1 MTVRALIIAIE
12 DYNGA
17 LPSLP
22 GTNVAAEEFRRWLM
36 EKKGVDPQ
44 AIQACIAD
52 SYSWRTAGTTS
63 GEIIAELKKL
73 RNVGADSMEELYF
86 FFSGHGF
93 SSPVSPDRDVDVL
106 VASDFEDDDTG
117 RACLSLEEIKEK
129 LYRSLG
135 PGSHYYFIDACRNP
149 VTEIQFTGT
158 GLKSNP
164 SELGTPTV
172 FRMFSTP
179 QGAVAKTQSGFARA
193 LIQGLNGSGIA
204 KDWRGRRM
212 WVLFD
217 RLCDFVKAQVR
228 GQDIDAIKEGIAAG
242 QILEVVPIPEYNCE
256 VIVANASGGDTF
268 TIEIDDLNK
277 NLVRTT
283 FTGPRHT
290 VKLKPFDYYVKVS
303 HHSDVVVQTH
313 PPSSDEPISL
323 FDNTEIRFEKK
334 QPGPGT
340 TFLVDLNR
348 AASPAG
354 ELSGIKIIGGPDTD
368 IHLENLSTG
377 EVRLTREAL
386 DESVNP
392 GRYALRMKERGV
404 TLDKRNLNL
413 KPGRSLEV
421 DLLKRPKSRVRQNIL
436 KAVSQTAGARLVMFS
451 EQLGP
456 ITNWDLGLW
465 LSLIGASRIVAA
477 PGQYS
482 KLVNLPLA
490 DFVDI
495 QPSESVI
502 YLLAG
507 FERTKGTFGVGAHEG
522 IEVEWQKLAK
532 VKDLSG
538 VYQYKQRT
546 QPGPQLLSIKLP
558 DRPPLT
564 FASYGLPNRATFLVF
579 TEDAGGH
586 INLHQYLLPL
596 HHLVGEFDPSVS
608 AELSH
613 NPLDVVRTMFLA
625 QKQFA
630 KKRPIGA
637 DAGGPVQD
645 WISLIYGKWLDPVM
659 AFIGGYELIR
669 RGFLQKEKSFLEI
682 MVQNLRRYF
691 ADIPDTEAIAKLI
704 GLNDWRLP
712 AAAPLLLEG
721 VLAFDDAEEG
731 QILPLP
737 PNRLHYGSPWTTWRG
752 AVNDFDPTS
761 TKRIERVG

>member
-12 DYNGA
+12 DYKGF

-22 GTNVAAEEFRRWLM
+22 GTNHAAEEFRRWLM

-44 AIQACIAD
+44 LIQACIDGGYA
-52 SYSWRTAGTTS
+52 WRTAGTSS

-73 RNVGADSMEELYF
+73 RNAGANSMEEFYF

-93 SSPVSPDRDVDVL
+93 STPVSPDRDVAVL

-129 LYRSLG
+129 FYKSLG
-135 PGSHYYFIDACRNP
+135 PGSHYYFIDACRN
-149 VTEIQFTGT
+149 VITDIQSTGT
-158 GLKSNP
+158 GLKSSP

-179 QGAVAKTQSGFARA
+179 QGAVAKTRSGFAHA

-217 RLCDFVKAQVR
+217 RLCDFVKAQVS

-242 QILEVVPIPEYNCE
+242 QILEVVPVPEYNCE
-256 VIVANASGGDTF
+256 VIVTNASAGDTF
-268 TIEIDDLNK
+268 TIEIDDFNK
-277 NLVRTT
+277 NLVSTT
-283 FTGPRHT
+283 FTGPRYT
-290 VKLKPFDYYVKVS
+290 VKLKPFDYYVKVT
-303 HHSDVVVQTH
+303 HQVDLVVQTH
-313 PPSSDEPISL
+313 PSSTEPISL
-323 FDNTEIRFEKK
+323 FDNTEIRFKK
-334 QPGPGT
+334 QQPN
-340 TFLVDLNR
+340 LNITSMLDFSPR
-348 AASPAG
+348 ASPAG
-354 ELSGIKIIGGPDTD
+354 QLADIKIIGGPGTD

-377 EVRLTREAL
+377 ELRHATDDLN
-386 DESVNP
+386 ESVEA

-404 TLDKRNLNL
+404 TLDKRNLEL
-413 KPGRSLEV
+413 MPGQSIEV
-421 DLLKRPKSRVRQNIL
+421 DLLKRPKSKVRQNIL

-495 QPSESVI
+495 SPSESVI

-522 IEVEWQKLAK
+522 TEVQWQKLTK
-532 VKDLSG
+532 VKDFSG
-538 VYQYKQRT
+538 IYQHKQRT

-564 FASYGLPNRATFLVF
+564 YASYSLPNRATFIVF

-596 HHLVGEFDPSVS
+596 HHLIGEFDPSVS
-608 AELSH
+608 SELNH

-630 KKRPIGA
+630 KKRPIGD
-637 DAGGPVQD
+637 DAGGPVKE

-669 RGFLQKEKSFLEI
+669 RGFLQKERKLLEI
-682 MVQNLRRYF
+682 MVYNLRTYF
-691 ADIPDTEAIAKLI
+691 PDMPDTEAIAKLI
-704 GLNDWRLP
+704 GLDDWRP
-712 AAAPLLLEG
+712 PTAAPLLLEG
-721 VLAFDDAEEG
+721 VLAFDDVEEG

-737 PNRLHYGSPWTTWRG
+737 PNRLDYGSPWTTWRG
-752 AVNDFDPTS
+752 AVNDFGPTS
-761 TKRIERVG
+761 KKRTERAG